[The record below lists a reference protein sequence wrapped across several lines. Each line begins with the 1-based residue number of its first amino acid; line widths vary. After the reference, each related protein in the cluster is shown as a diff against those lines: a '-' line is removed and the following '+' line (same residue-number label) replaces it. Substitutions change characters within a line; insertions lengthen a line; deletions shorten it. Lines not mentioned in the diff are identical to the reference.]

1 MVGGGVGDSAV
12 CSGVVM
18 LASKGEADGFTR
30 AQYLRQIISL
40 LQEALR
46 LLDELKNHAETGAR
60 LATIIEDLQDQRD
73 E

>member
-1 MVGGGVGDSAV
+1 
-12 CSGVVM
+12 M

>member
-1 MVGGGVGDSAV
+1 MVGGGVGDSTV
-12 CSGVVM
+12 CSGVEM

-46 LLDELKNHAETGAR
+46 LLDEMKDQAETGAR
-60 LATIIEDLQDQRD
+60 LAAIIEDLQDQCD
-73 E
+73 G